1 MCQQKKRT
9 VVKSKIVTTVTIKKM
24 LEDLI
29 FVEGKKRYFST
40 IGEERLTNAFEFFV
54 LRKYLGKIDIHWTKK
69 A

>member
-1 MCQQKKRT
+1 
-9 VVKSKIVTTVTIKKM
+9 M